1 MALTK
6 IQGNAIA
13 DSAITSTKLSTIN
26 NFTVSGNLSVSGTTT
41 STGAMTA
48 SGGLTSTTVTAT
60 SNTIYTGNVSFQNF
74 SFVNEGVFE
83 KANIVSRGVGTVETV
98 SLLDSAGIAY
108 YTGNANANVTV
119 NLVGPAGVQTGNI
132 STFALIIT
140 NNASPKYV
148 TTVQVEGTD
157 TGVTTRWSG
166 GTAPSSGNA
175 SNIDT
180 YVFNVIKTGAS
191 TYTVIASQTQFGG

>member
-41 STGAMTA
+41 A
-48 SGGLTSTTVTAT
+48 SGTLTAT

-74 SFVNEGVFE
+74 SFLNEGVFE
-83 KANIVSRGVGTVETV
+83 KANIVSRGVGTVETI

-166 GTAPSSGNA
+166 GLAPTYGYA

-180 YVFNVIKTGAS
+180 YVFNVIKTSAS
-191 TYTVIASQTQFGG
+191 TYTVLASQTQFG